1 MRTAQTRV
9 VFIGPVSIDGDNHSA
24 GKGSREITAKRVRFL
39 AEVWT
44 SAASTSRPYSSAT
57 RGEAFYKAKTGKV
70 SCASCHGDSP
80 KAHGTHATTS
90 KDILP
95 LAPVANA
102 ERFTDAAKVEKWFK
116 RNCNDVLKRACTAN
130 EKGDFIAYLVS
141 VK

>member
-1 MRTAQTRV
+1 MNYRTIVAAVSLLQLLLLPPMAMAN
-9 VFIGPVSIDGDNHSA
+9 PVQDSYRA
-24 GKGSREITAKRVRFL
+24 TAKQDNPAFVDF
-39 AEVWT
+39 
-44 SAASTSRPYSSAT
+44 SAA
-57 RGEAFYKAKTGKV
+57 RGEAFYKSKTGDA

-80 KAHGTHATTS
+80 KGHGKHATTS

-95 LAPVANA
+95 MAPVANA

-116 RNCNDVLKRACTAN
+116 RNCSDVLKRACTAI